1 MNTQEKREWYAK
13 KFPDTQGN
21 IARKSHIS
29 HGTYHTRL
37 KDMSFT
43 ADELI
48 RTSRA
53 YHVNPIETLIAFG
66 YLRPDDA
73 PGYRSASQLTTK
85 QLLNELN
92 NRVK

>member
-1 MNTQEKREWYAK
+1 
-13 KFPDTQGN
+13 
-21 IARKSHIS
+21 
-29 HGTYHTRL
+29 
-37 KDMSFT
+37 MSFT

-48 RTSRA
+48 KNSRA

-66 YLRPDDA
+66 YLQPDDA

-92 NRVK
+92 KRVK